1 MKKLVNI
8 FQLSEAL
15 GPPVRTFRTLM
26 HAKKIPYF
34 KTGHRSVLFDVAKVE
49 AAISKFEIKSVTAK

>member
-26 HAKKIPYF
+26 HTKKIPYF

-49 AAISKFEIKSVTAK
+49 AAISKFEIKSVTTK